1 MLRRGTEP
9 IPGDDWPPELI
20 VGALERAVT
29 VARRDGASRDAP
41 PPPAGL
47 RPVLG
52 FAKLPT
58 RALRTVLQ
66 VLDRDD
72 DFRARVAEGAEE
84 PRLGRASWLF
94 LHRPDGWAAEL
105 DGLAAEAAEE
115 LRDTEALRSEQS
127 AQRRV
132 EQLEERLERL
142 GEDLDVERRVAR
154 EATSELAQA
163 RQERRELRD
172 ERDALA
178 GRLAALEEERTR
190 AVRELKSTETTAAA
204 RLEQLRAE
212 RAQLESLREQVQ
224 ALESSLAERARTAG
238 PDTAGPDRAGPGRA
252 AADTAGP
259 DAAGADAAGADTAGP
274 DAAVIAA
281 AVDRAARAAAELS
294 KSLADAAAAL
304 APVAPVGPPDA
315 APAATERV
323 STPPDG
329 VERRRRARRVPVRL
343 RGGVHDGTP
352 EGLRQLLGVPAMVA
366 VVDGYNVTM
375 EGWPALDQFGQRSSL
390 VSALGGLQ
398 AQVPATIHVVFD
410 GDDDGRR
417 PAVGAPLPVRV
428 HFSDAETEADDVI
441 LTMVR
446 GLPADTPVLV
456 VSSDRRVAEGARE
469 QGANTVGSSVL
480 LDLLRA

>member
-1 MLRRGTEP
+1 MG
-9 IPGDDWPPELI
+9 
-20 VGALERAVT
+20 
-29 VARRDGASRDAP
+29 VARRDRTTRDAP

-52 FAKLPT
+52 FARLPT
-58 RALRTVLQ
+58 QALRTVLQ

-72 DFRARVAEGAEE
+72 DFRARVAEGATE
-84 PRLGRASWLF
+84 PELGRASWLF

-105 DGLAAEAAEE
+105 DALAAVAAEE

-142 GEDLDVERRVAR
+142 GEDLDLERRAAR
-154 EATSELAQA
+154 EASTELARA

-178 GRLAALEEERTR
+178 GRLAALEEERAR
-190 AVRELKSTETTAAA
+190 AVRELKTTETTATT
-204 RLEQLRAE
+204 RLEELRAE

-224 ALESSLAERARTAG
+224 ALEAAVDERTTTADQTAG
-238 PDTAGPDRAGPGRA
+238 PDSAVP
-252 AADTAGP
+252 DTA
-259 DAAGADAAGADTAGP
+259 
-274 DAAVIAA
+274 VVAA
-281 AVDRAARAAAELS
+281 AVDRAARAAAVLGEA
-294 KSLADAAAAL
+294 LAEAATAL
-304 APVAPVGPPDA
+304 APGVTDDP
-315 APAATERV
+315 APAATHDV
-323 STPPDG
+323 APPPGG
-329 VERRRRARRVPVRL
+329 VERRRRARRIPVRL
-343 RGGVHDGTP
+343 HSGVHDGTP
-352 EGLRQLLGVPAMVA
+352 EGLRQLLGVPAMV
-366 VVDGYNVTM
+366 VFVDGYNVTM
-375 EGWPALDQFGQRSSL
+375 EGWPALDQSGQRGSL
-390 VSALGGLQ
+390 LSALGGLQ

-441 LTMVR
+441 LSMVR
-446 GLPADTPVLV
+446 ALPVDTPVLV

-480 LDLLRA
+480 LGLLRA

>member
-1 MLRRGTEP
+1 MQRRGTEP
-9 IPGDDWPPELI
+9 ISGDDWPPELI

-52 FAKLPT
+52 FARLPT
-58 RALRTVLQ
+58 QALRTVLQ

-94 LHRPDGWAAEL
+94 LHRPDGWAVEL

-238 PDTAGPDRAGPGRA
+238 PDTTGPDTATVDA
-252 AADTAGP
+252 AAPDTAGP
-259 DAAGADAAGADTAGP
+259 DT
-274 DAAVIAA
+274 AVIAA

-315 APAATERV
+315 APAATEPMAR
-323 STPPDG
+323 PPDG
-329 VERRRRARRVPVRL
+329 VDRRRRARRFPVRL

-398 AQVPATIHVVFD
+398 AQVPAAIHVVFD